1 LKGDKMKT
9 LPKRRKKKDNP
20 YTLLYETES
29 NKYYILFKDARN
41 ILNKIE
47 VNIDVF
53 NAFDRFELDDISE
66 LHKKDKHIDINEFDE
81 NKLYK
86 NDTESIDDYI
96 IRKSTYE
103 ELHKAIN
110 KLTDTQKR
118 RIKYYYFDDMKFSDI
133 ARVEECDESSVRE
146 SIYAGIEKLKKIL
159 K

>member
-1 LKGDKMKT
+1 MKV

-20 YTLLYETES
+20 YTLLYEAES
-29 NKYYILFKDARN
+29 NKYFILFKDVRN
-41 ILNKIE
+41 IINKVE
-47 VNIDVF
+47 VSIDVF
-53 NAFDRFELDDISE
+53 NAFDRFELEDISE
-66 LHKKDKHIDINEFDE
+66 LHKKDKHLDMNEFDE
-81 NKLYK
+81 YKLYK
-86 NDTESIDDYI
+86 NDVESIDDFI

-110 KLTDTQKR
+110 KLTETQKR

>member
-1 LKGDKMKT
+1 M
-9 LPKRRKKKDNP
+9 R
-20 YTLLYETES
+20 
-29 NKYYILFKDARN
+29 
-41 ILNKIE
+41 
-47 VNIDVF
+47 
-53 NAFDRFELDDISE
+53 EL
-66 LHKKDKHIDINEFDE
+66 DE
-81 NKLYK
+81 NKNYE
-86 NDTESIDDYI
+86 NDTESIDDFI

-110 KLTDTQKR
+110 KLTETQKR

>member
-1 LKGDKMKT
+1 MKS

-20 YTLLYETES
+20 YTLLYEAEN
-29 NKYYILFKDARN
+29 NKYFILFKDVRN
-41 ILNKIE
+41 IINKVE

-81 NKLYK
+81 NRLYK
-86 NDTESIDDYI
+86 NDAESIDDYI

-103 ELHKAIN
+103 ELHRAIN

-133 ARVEECDESSVRE
+133 ARMEECDESSVRE
-146 SIYAGIEKLKKIL
+146 SIYTGINKLKKFL

>member
-1 LKGDKMKT
+1 MKK

-20 YTLLYETES
+20 YTLLYEAEN
-29 NKYYILFKDARN
+29 NKFFILFKDVRN
-41 ILNKIE
+41 IINKVE

-66 LHKKDKHIDINEFDE
+66 LHKKDKHIDMNEFDE
-81 NKLYK
+81 NRLYK
-86 NDTESIDDYI
+86 NDAESIDDYI

-103 ELHKAIN
+103 ELHRAIN

-133 ARVEECDESSVRE
+133 ARVEKCDESSVRE
-146 SIYAGIEKLKKIL
+146 SIYTGINKLKKYL

>member
-1 LKGDKMKT
+1 MKS

-20 YTLLYETES
+20 YTLLYEEES
-29 NKYYILFKDARN
+29 NRYFILFKNVRN
-41 ILNKIE
+41 VINKVE

-53 NAFDRFELDDISE
+53 NAFDRFELDDISD
-66 LHKKDKHIDINEFDE
+66 LHKIDKHIDMRELDE
-81 NKLYK
+81 NKNYE
-86 NDTESIDDYI
+86 NDTESIDDFI

-110 KLTDTQKR
+110 KLTETQKR

>member
-1 LKGDKMKT
+1 MKT

>member
-1 LKGDKMKT
+1 MMS

-20 YTLLYETES
+20 YTLLYEAE
-29 NKYYILFKDARN
+29 NDKYFILFKDVRN
-41 ILNKIE
+41 IINKVE

-66 LHKKDKHIDINEFDE
+66 LHKIDKHIDMNGFDE
-81 NKLYK
+81 NRLYK
-86 NDTESIDDYI
+86 DVAESVDEIVI
-96 IRKSTYE
+96 KKSTYE
-103 ELHKAIN
+103 ELHNAIN

-118 RIKYYYFDDMKFSDI
+118 RVKYFYFDDMKFSDI

-146 SIYAGIEKLKKIL
+146 SIYAGINKLKKIL

>member
-1 LKGDKMKT
+1 MKS

-20 YTLLYETES
+20 YTLLYEVES
-29 NKYYILFKDARN
+29 NRYFILFKDVRN
-41 ILNKIE
+41 VINKVE

-66 LHKKDKHIDINEFDE
+66 LHKIDKHIDMRELDE
-81 NKLYK
+81 NKNYE
-86 NDTESIDDYI
+86 NDTESIDDFI

-110 KLTDTQKR
+110 KLTETQKR

-133 ARVEECDESSVRE
+133 ARVEECDESSIRE
-146 SIYAGIEKLKKIL
+146 SIYSGIEKLKKNL

>member
-1 LKGDKMKT
+1 MKS

-66 LHKKDKHIDINEFDE
+66 LHKKDKHIDMNEFDE

-133 ARVEECDESSVRE
+133 ARVEECDE
-146 SIYAGIEKLKKIL
+146 
-159 K
+159 

>member
-1 LKGDKMKT
+1 MKSI
-9 LPKRRKKKDNP
+9 PKRRKKKDNP
-20 YTLLYETES
+20 YTLLYETDS
-29 NKYYILFKDARN
+29 NKYYILFKDAKN

-96 IRKSTYE
+96 IRKLTYE

>member
-1 LKGDKMKT
+1 M
-9 LPKRRKKKDNP
+9 
-20 YTLLYETES
+20 YEAES
-29 NKYYILFKDARN
+29 NRYFILFKDVRN
-41 ILNKIE
+41 VINKVE

-53 NAFDRFELDDISE
+53 NAFDRFELDDISD
-66 LHKKDKHIDINEFDE
+66 LHKIDKHIDMRELDE
-81 NKLYK
+81 NKNYE

-110 KLTDTQKR
+110 KLTETQKR

>member
-1 LKGDKMKT
+1 MKS

-20 YTLLYETES
+20 YT
-29 NKYYILFKDARN
+29 ILFKNVRN
-41 ILNKIE
+41 VINKVE

-66 LHKKDKHIDINEFDE
+66 LHKIDKHIDMRELDE
-81 NKLYK
+81 NKNYE
-86 NDTESIDDYI
+86 NDTESIDDFI

-110 KLTDTQKR
+110 KLTETQKR

-133 ARVEECDESSVRE
+133 ARVEECDESSIRE
-146 SIYAGIEKLKKIL
+146 SIYAGIEKLKKNL

>member
-1 LKGDKMKT
+1 MKS

-20 YTLLYETES
+20 YTLLYEAES
-29 NKYYILFKDARN
+29 NRYFILFKDVRN
-41 ILNKIE
+41 VINKVE

-66 LHKKDKHIDINEFDE
+66 LHKIDKHIDMRELDE
-81 NKLYK
+81 NKNYE
-86 NDTESIDDYI
+86 NDTESIDDFI

-110 KLTDTQKR
+110 KLTETQKR

>member
-1 LKGDKMKT
+1 MNT

-29 NKYYILFKDARN
+29 NKYFILFKDARN

>member
-1 LKGDKMKT
+1 MKA
-9 LPKRRKKKDNP
+9 LPKRRRKKDNP

-29 NKYYILFKDARN
+29 NKYFILFKDSRN

-66 LHKKDKHIDINEFDE
+66 LHKIDKHIDLNEFDE

-86 NDTESIDDYI
+86 DEEESIDDYI

-103 ELHKAIN
+103 ELHNAIN

-133 ARVEECDESSVRE
+133 AGVEECDESSVRE
-146 SIYAGIEKLKKIL
+146 SIYSGIEKLKKLL

>member
-1 LKGDKMKT
+1 M
-9 LPKRRKKKDNP
+9 
-20 YTLLYETES
+20 
-29 NKYYILFKDARN
+29 
-41 ILNKIE
+41 
-47 VNIDVF
+47 F

-66 LHKKDKHIDINEFDE
+66 LHKIDKHIDMRELDE
-81 NKLYK
+81 NKNYE